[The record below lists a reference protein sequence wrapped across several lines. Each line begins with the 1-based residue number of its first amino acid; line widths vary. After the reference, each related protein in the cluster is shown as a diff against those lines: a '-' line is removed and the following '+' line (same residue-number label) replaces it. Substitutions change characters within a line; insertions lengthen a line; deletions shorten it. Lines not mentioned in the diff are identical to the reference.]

1 MRNSAGRGFRRS
13 SLAIALG
20 CSLAAGFVQRVQGAE
35 PDPKVSRAWR
45 SKCSSCHGADGK
57 GKTEQGE
64 KMHVP
69 DMTAAEW
76 QKKTTDEKMRQV
88 IVDGVKKDGQELMEP
103 NKDFTPD
110 QVNGLIAKI
119 RSLGK

>member
-1 MRNSAGRGFRRS
+1 
-13 SLAIALG
+13 
-20 CSLAAGFVQRVQGAE
+20 
-35 PDPKVSRAWR
+35 
-45 SKCSSCHGADGK
+45 
-57 GKTEQGE
+57 
-64 KMHVP
+64 MHVP